1 MSDPTASAAAVS
13 APTPMP
19 TGLRMLLTGLGYFA
33 AALFC
38 LLLARSNQHLAS
50 IWLPNAILLA
60 IALRAPYRQ
69 LGPLLIAGSVA
80 GLSAN
85 LLAGTA
91 PGLAGGYTLAN
102 LVSVLV
108 PLLVLRPADSPP
120 LLLSDRPKVLPRLL
134 PGIVAG
140 STLSAIL
147 GGALM
152 AAVHDLPLAHS
163 FGHWLAS
170 DLSGM
175 VAVLPLGLRASLR
188 ESRYWFAAGRRT
200 EVLGLYALVIACTLA
215 SLQLSPFPFVT
226 IEIPLLLAAFRLG
239 LAGTALLCACETMLF
254 VLLLPS
260 LPPAT
265 PAWTLLLTYGPGIN
279 ALTQIAPLAVAWLLE
294 CRTAD
299 IGRLRA
305 SEERLRSAMRDSAI
319 GMAMIDLEGRFVAVN
334 PALGAIGGHE
344 PQALLGRHFADFIH
358 GPDRYVAQDLARQ
371 LAAGTL
377 ASARHE
383 LRGLRADGSLHWLR
397 VVASC
402 MRDGLQRPTGFIAQI
417 EDIDTQRHAERART
431 EQAALIERAHDAI
444 IGRDADGCVTHWNR
458 GAERL
463 YGWSAAEMIGQPL
476 HERLDT
482 RNAIS
487 GAADDP
493 DRTALDYWE
502 GTLHQ
507 HHRDGH
513 TLTVESRRVLLRAT
527 DGRLSATLEINR
539 DMSTLR
545 EAVYLHAQFVAL
557 VAREMRTPLTTI
569 GGTLD
574 LIASGALGTV
584 SGEVQDLLDIARRH
598 DARLMR
604 IVGDILDAE
613 RIAAGDLPLAP
624 RKVALDAMLASL
636 RDEYAAAAAAVG
648 VDVEIDAGESLSVCA
663 DPERLTQ
670 VLGHL
675 LDNALRHA
683 PGGSRV
689 SLRVQKLP
697 GRRAGIE
704 VRDHG
709 TGIPAELRPR
719 LFHRFLQ
726 GPAVAGRPSGGAG
739 LGLYIARELI
749 ERQGGTISCETGD
762 DGTCLRIELPLA
774 AAASAHSE
782 RPHVLVVE
790 DDTLAASAFVAELSR
805 DGYIAEVAGSVR
817 AAREKLAVG
826 RYALV
831 TVDMLLPD
839 GMGEEVIRAMRED
852 PRHVAVPV
860 MVVSALPQGSLE
872 AVALPVA
879 DWLPKPVRPE
889 RLQAAIAA
897 LGVHAERA
905 QVLHVEADPGMR
917 EYVRRLLGPRV
928 KLFDAE
934 TLAEAEHLA
943 ASLPF
948 DLAILD
954 LLLPD
959 GYGLTVAPK
968 LHTATGDPTPV
979 LVFSAGE
986 PDTAQWQ
993 AIAGTLSKA
1002 STTGKDLL
1010 RTVGTLLGRDRN
1022 TPPS

>member
-1 MSDPTASAAAVS
+1 
-13 APTPMP
+13 MP
-19 TGLRMLLTGLGYFA
+19 TGLRMLLTGLGCFA
-33 AALFC
+33 AAVIC
-38 LLLARSNQHLAS
+38 ILLSRGSSPLAT

-60 IALRAPYRQ
+60 VALRAPYRQ
-69 LGPLLIAGSVA
+69 IWPVVITGAAA
-80 GLSAN
+80 GLCAN
-85 LLAGTA
+85 LATDVS
-91 PGLAGGYTLAN
+91 PGLAAGYAFAN

-108 PLLVLRPADSPP
+108 PLLALRPADSQPF
-120 LLLSDRPKVLPRLL
+120 LLTERPTSAVRLIL
-134 PGIVAG
+134 VVATG
-140 STLSAIL
+140 TMLSAL
-147 GGALM
+147 VGGALL
-152 AAVHDLPLAHS
+152 ATVHARPLPAS
-163 FGHWLAS
+163 IGNWLTS
-170 DLSGM
+170 DLTGM

-188 ESRYWFAAGRRT
+188 ESHYWFAAGRRT
-200 EVLGLYALVIACTLA
+200 EILLLYGLTIAGTFA

-226 IEIPLLLAAFRLG
+226 IELPLLLASFRLG
-239 LAGTALLCACETMLF
+239 LGGTALLCACESLLF
-254 VLLLPS
+254 AALLS
-260 LPPAT
+260 VLPPVPMQMA
-265 PAWTLLLTYGPGIN
+265 LQTYGPGIN
-279 ALTQIAPLAVAWLLE
+279 ALAQFAPLAVAWLLE
-294 CRTAD
+294 CRSAD
-299 IGRLRA
+299 MGRLRA

-319 GMAMIDLEGRFVAVN
+319 GMALIDLEGRFVAVN
-334 PALGAIGGHE
+334 PALCALGGHE
-344 PQALLGRHFADFIH
+344 AQALLGHHFADFLH
-358 GPDRYVAQDLARQ
+358 GPDRYVAQELARQ
-371 LAAGTL
+371 LAEGTIG
-377 ASARHE
+377 STRYE

-402 MRDGLQRPTGFIAQI
+402 MRDGQQRPTGFIAQI
-417 EDIDTQRHAERART
+417 EDIDVQRQAERART

-444 IGRDADGCVTHWNR
+444 IGRDAEGRVTHWNR

-463 YGWSAAEMIGQPL
+463 YGWSAAEMTGQPL

-482 RNAIS
+482 HNAVS
-487 GAADDP
+487 GAADEP
-493 DRTALDYWE
+493 ERTALDYWE
-502 GTLHQ
+502 GTLLQ
-507 HHRDGH
+507 RHRDGH
-513 TLTVESRRVLLRAT
+513 ALTIESRRVLLRGP

-539 DMSTLR
+539 DVSTLR
-545 EAVYLHAQFVAL
+545 EAVHLHAQFVAL
-557 VAREMRTPLTTI
+557 VARELRAPLTTI

-584 SGEVQDLLDIARRH
+584 SGEAQDLIDIARRH

-604 IVGDILDAE
+604 IVADIQDAE
-613 RIAAGDLPLAP
+613 RIAAGDVPLAP
-624 RKVALDAMLASL
+624 QTIALAALLGQL
-636 RDEYAAAAAAVG
+636 RDEYAAAADAAG
-648 VDVEIDAGESLSVCA
+648 IRIDIDAAGELSVNA

-683 PGGSRV
+683 PAGSAV
-689 SLRVQKLP
+689 TLRALKLP

-704 VRDHG
+704 VCDRG
-709 TGIPAELRPR
+709 AGVPAELRPR

-726 GPAVAGRPSGGAG
+726 GPVETGRPAGGAG
-739 LGLYIARELI
+739 LGLYIARELT
-749 ERQGGTISCETGD
+749 ERQGGTINYETGPE
-762 DGTCLRIELPLA
+762 GTCLHLELPLA
-774 AAASAHSE
+774 VVTSTHSE

-790 DDTLAASAFVAELSR
+790 DDALAASAFVAELSR

-905 QVLHVEADPGMR
+905 QVLHVENDPGMR

-934 TLAEAEHLA
+934 TLSEAEHLA
-943 ASLPF
+943 ATLPF

-959 GYGLTVAPK
+959 GYGLAVAPK
-968 LHTATGDPTPV
+968 LHTAGGEPTPV

-986 PDTAQWQ
+986 PDPAQWQ

-1002 STTGKDLL
+1002 SATGKDLL
-1010 RTVGTLLGRDRN
+1010 RTVGSLLGRDREG
-1022 TPPS
+1022 PPHE